1 MDSLFDASLF
11 DATPQVTVPLPTVDE
26 PDELEQAELRGDIDT
41 APPAE
46 SIGVDHDPGDEL
58 NDPAWEPP
66 IDEATLVPEDL
77 EREVL
82 IGDADP
88 SFDADVEHAN
98 APQPSRPVVRGPSS
112 DVLWRGVVG
121 QAEAVTTLRASSI
134 APLHAYLLVGPPG
147 SGRRAAARAFAAA
160 VLCPRGGCGTCDVC
174 RRVQGVVHPDFIEI
188 EREGAS
194 ISVDQARE
202 IIRLALR
209 SPTEG
214 EYKVLVLVDFHLVT
228 NAAPTLLKIIEEPP
242 PSTVFVVLADQVT
255 QELVTIASRCVQVRF
270 GPLPVQVV
278 TRALVASG
286 AEPTAAQRA
295 ARASGGRLD
304 RARLLVED
312 DQLGERLTFWEG
324 VARRVDGTGAAASTL
339 AAEAIL
345 RVDGAAVGPLEA
357 RHAVELAALDARLE
371 ASGARGSIGMR
382 KELTERHRRELKR
395 LRDDELRFGLSIL
408 EQSYRTALAADGV
421 DGPDVVKA
429 LDAIRTLN
437 EDLIR
442 NPAMALALTDLFL
455 RFPVS

>member
-11 DATPQVTVPLPTVDE
+11 DASLFDAAPQITEPLPTVDE
-26 PDELEQAELRGDIDT
+26 PDELEQAELRGELDT
-41 APPAE
+41 VTEATSSVIE
-46 SIGVDHDPGDEL
+46 HDPGDDL
-58 NDPAWEPP
+58 NDPTWEPP
-66 IDEATLVPEDL
+66 IDETILAAGEL
-77 EREVL
+77 
-82 IGDADP
+82 GDDPKLPADTDDTDSLHQDGLP
-88 SFDADVEHAN
+88 
-98 APQPSRPVVRGPSS
+98 VRGPSS
-112 DVLWRGVVG
+112 DLLWGGVVG
-121 QAEAVTTLRASSI
+121 QTEAVATLRASSI

-160 VLCPRGGCGTCDVC
+160 VLCQHGGCGTCDVC
-174 RRVQGVVHPDFIEI
+174 RRVQSVVHPDFIEI

-255 QELVTIASRCVQVRF
+255 PELVTIASRCVQVRF
-270 GPLPVQVV
+270 GALPVQVV
-278 TRALVASG
+278 IDALVASG
-286 AEPTAAQRA
+286 ADPTAAERA
-295 ARASGGRLD
+295 ARSSGGRLE
-304 RARLLVED
+304 RARLLVDD
-312 DQLGERLTFWEG
+312 DQLGERLSFWEG
-324 VARRVDGTGAAASTL
+324 VPRRVNGTGSAASAL
-339 AAEAIL
+339 AAEAL
-345 RVDGAAVGPLEA
+345 VRVEGAAVEPLEA
-357 RHAVELAALDARLE
+357 RHAVELAALDKKLE
-371 ASGARGSIGMR
+371 ASGARGGIGMR

-408 EQSYRTALAADGV
+408 ERSYRAALTTDGV
-421 DGPDVVKA
+421 NGPGVLTA

-442 NPAMALALTDLFL
+442 NPAMTLALTDLFL
-455 RFPVS
+455 RFPSL

>member
-11 DATPQVTVPLPTVDE
+11 DATPQVPVPLPDVDE
-26 PDELEQAELRGDIDT
+26 PDELELAELRGEIDT
-41 APPAE
+41 APEAE
-46 SIGVDHDPGDEL
+46 STVVEHDPGDEL
-58 NDPAWEPP
+58 NDPTWEPAFDDA
-66 IDEATLVPEDL
+66 ILVAEDLVPEDL
-77 EREVL
+77 AAAPDL
-82 IGDADP
+82 
-88 SFDADVEHAN
+88 SADVDAEP
-98 APQPSRPVVRGPSS
+98 PQPPGPAVRGPSV
-112 DVLWRGVVG
+112 DALWHGVVG
-121 QAEAVTTLRASSI
+121 QPEAVATLRASTI
-134 APLHAYLLVGPPG
+134 APLHAYMLVGPPG
-147 SGRRAAARAFAAA
+147 SGRRVAARAFAAA

-174 RRVQGVVHPDFIEI
+174 RRVTGVVHPDFIEI

-214 EYKVLVLVDFHLVT
+214 DYKVLVLVDFHLVT

-278 TRALVASG
+278 IDALVAGG
-286 AEPTAAQRA
+286 AEPSVAERA
-295 ARASGGRLD
+295 ARASGGRLE

-312 DQLGERLTFWEG
+312 DQLGERLSFWEG
-324 VARRVDGTGAAASTL
+324 VARRVDGTGSAASVL
-339 AAEAIL
+339 ATEAIL

-357 RHAVELAALDARLE
+357 RHAVELAALDAKLE
-371 ASGARGSIGMR
+371 ASGARGGIGMR

-408 EQSYRTALAADGV
+408 EQSYRAALTTDGV
-421 DGPDVVKA
+421 DGPGVVKA

-442 NPAMALALTDLFL
+442 NPAMTLALTDLFL
-455 RFPVS
+455 RFPIS